1 VFAQSIP
8 NAFEIRYLEEAMTMT
23 KSILC
28 FGDSLTWGWIPVL
41 EGAPTLRYPYQQ
53 RWTGVMAEEL
63 GNGYHI
69 IEEGLSARTTSADDP
84 NDPRLN
90 GSQYLPSA
98 IASHLPLDL
107 VIIMLGTN
115 DTKPFFNRTPYD
127 IAYGMAKLV
136 GQVLTGA
143 HGVGTSYPAP
153 KCLVVAP
160 PPLTPMPH
168 PFFQGMFCGG
178 HEKTKELAQQYR
190 DMADFIKVDFLDA
203 GEVIKTE
210 GCDGIH
216 FTAENN
222 RDLGKAIARKV
233 SDIFVRLDSLA
244 T

>member
-1 VFAQSIP
+1 MS
-8 NAFEIRYLEEAMTMT
+8 EE

-28 FGDSLTWGWIPVL
+28 YGDSLTWGWIPTE
-41 EGAPTLRYPYQQ
+41 EGAPTLRYSFER
-53 RWTGVMAEEL
+53 RWTGAMAKQL
-63 GNGYHI
+63 GDGYHI

-115 DTKPFFNRTPYD
+115 DTKPFFHRTPYD

-136 GQVLTGA
+136 GQVLTG
-143 HGVGTSYPAP
+143 GSGIGTPYPAP

-168 PFFQGMFCGG
+168 PYFQGMFGG
-178 HEKTKELAQQYR
+178 AQQKSLELGREYKH
-190 DMADFIKVDFLDA
+190 MSEFMKVDFLNA
-203 GEVIKTE
+203 GDFITTN

-216 FTAENN
+216 FTEQNN
-222 RDLGKAIARKV
+222 LELGKALAHKVREIFARSQAV
-233 SDIFVRLDSLA
+233 A
-244 T
+244 A